1 MEIKILYG
9 EEGVGKS
16 TTCRKLLKV
25 LVALNARVLAYEE
38 FEWGDFK
45 ATLLINGKRV
55 SIYSAGDEKGHLR
68 NAIEYG
74 RNSKCA
80 LLVCCERKY
89 IHWKETIEGL
99 KDGEYH
105 EWLTLESYKEMN
117 EKDKQQNK
125 IVLNILNSII

>member
-16 TTCRKLLKV
+16 TSCRKLLKV
-25 LVALNARVLAYEE
+25 LVALSAQVLVYEE

-74 RNSKCA
+74 RTSKCA
-80 LLVCCERKY
+80 FLLCCERSY

-99 KDGEYH
+99 KDWETYD
-105 EWLTLESYKEMN
+105 WLTLKAYEEMN
-117 EKDKQQNK
+117 EKDIQQNK
-125 IVLNILNSII
+125 IVINLLNSII